1 MKREQ
6 VIRLRELEELIPMEE
21 MRLAYKINRYK
32 GIKAYDAPNAKAK
45 RQLIEKYRREIQST
59 TDYIDGMKTELRDLQ
74 ELSIA
79 RT

>member
-1 MKREQ
+1 MQHEQ
-6 VIRLRELEELIPMEE
+6 AIRLRELEELIPMEE
-21 MRLAYKINRYK
+21 MRLAHKINRYK

-45 RQLIEKYRREIQST
+45 WKLIEKYRREIQST
-59 TDYIDGMKTELRDLQ
+59 TDYIAGMKTELRDLQ